1 MFILEDPYVSDLLRN
16 TIEEQGYCVLW
27 NKMAA
32 EQNFSDNV
40 PICDDL
46 QLIQAFHE
54 KQTLYSNSENSIGWI
69 IQHLPSTN
77 LPKQI
82 EIFKN
87 KVLFRKILNQLY
99 PGFYFRE
106 LRQEELEVFDISGLK
121 KPFVLKPS
129 YGFLSIGVYTIN
141 SNPDWLKAIEE
152 IKGRRLKTDKVFP
165 EEVLSTEKYILEEYI
180 PGKEYANDV
189 YYDRNGK
196 PVVINILEH
205 VFSSA
210 SDVSD
215 RLYITSKEIILD
227 NLDRITRFL
236 ETIGS
241 HVPLRNFPVHL
252 EVRIHEDNMV
262 PVEVNPMR
270 FAGWCTTDI
279 VHYAFGI
286 NPYVFFMNQQQPD
299 WLDIL
304 KGKADKIYSI
314 IVLGKPDENPKSE
327 CIGFDYENLLSRF
340 EKVIEFRKIDFRK
353 YPLFGFLFTETDKNN
368 FQELDRILTDNLR
381 EYIVS

>member
-1 MFILEDPYVSDLLRN
+1 MFILEDPYVSDLLRD
-16 TIEEQGYCVLW
+16 TIEEQGYCVLR

-82 EIFKN
+82 DIFKN
-87 KVLFRKILNQLY
+87 KVLFRKILNELY
-99 PGFYFRE
+99 PEFYFRE

-121 KPFVLKPS
+121 KPFILKPS
-129 YGFLSIGVYTIN
+129 YGFLSIGVHTIN
-141 SNPDWLKAIEE
+141 SNCDWLKAIEE
-152 IKGRRLKTDKVFP
+152 IKGKRLKTDKVFP

-180 PGKEYANDV
+180 PGKEYAIDA

-241 HVPLRNFPVHL
+241 YVPLRNFPVHL

-279 VHYAFGI
+279 VYYAFGI
-286 NPYVFFMNQQQPD
+286 NPYVFFMDQKQPD

-304 KGKADKIYSI
+304 KGKDDKIYSI

-381 EYIVS
+381 EYIVA

>member
-1 MFILEDPYVSDLLRN
+1 MFILEDPYVSDLLRD
-16 TIEEQGYCVLW
+16 TIEEQGYCVLR

-82 EIFKN
+82 DIFKN
-87 KVLFRKILNQLY
+87 KVLFRKILNELY
-99 PGFYFRE
+99 PEFYFRE

-121 KPFVLKPS
+121 KPFILKPS
-129 YGFLSIGVYTIN
+129 YGFLSIGVHTIN
-141 SNPDWLKAIEE
+141 SNRDWLKAIEE

-180 PGKEYANDV
+180 PGKEYAIDA

-241 HVPLRNFPVHL
+241 YVPLRNFPVHL
-252 EVRIHEDNMV
+252 EVRIHQDNMV
-262 PVEVNPMR
+262 PVEVNPM
-270 FAGWCTTDI
+270 
-279 VHYAFGI
+279 
-286 NPYVFFMNQQQPD
+286 
-299 WLDIL
+299 
-304 KGKADKIYSI
+304 
-314 IVLGKPDENPKSE
+314 
-327 CIGFDYENLLSRF
+327 
-340 EKVIEFRKIDFRK
+340 
-353 YPLFGFLFTETDKNN
+353 
-368 FQELDRILTDNLR
+368 
-381 EYIVS
+381 